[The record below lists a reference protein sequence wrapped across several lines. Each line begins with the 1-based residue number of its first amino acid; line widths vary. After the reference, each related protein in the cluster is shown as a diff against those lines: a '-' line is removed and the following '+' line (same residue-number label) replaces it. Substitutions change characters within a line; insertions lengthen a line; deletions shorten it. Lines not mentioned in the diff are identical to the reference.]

1 MVCFLFLFFILQ
13 ADFRISATGSVLDLD
28 KSIQLVKK
36 LKLTG
41 TPLKIFK
48 NTAFIKVMMH
58 NRIPFS
64 QCNLHGCMW
73 RYAVNCNCKL
83 LIFKFAVLS
92 QFYVAIYSLVSSPR
106 LFRYDSLPRQHE
118 QHTIL
123 EMQFYVIQYK
133 TFYNSTIELW
143 LAN

>member
-1 MVCFLFLFFILQ
+1 MGACGDML
-13 ADFRISATGSVLDLD
+13 
-28 KSIQLVKK
+28 
-36 LKLTG
+36 LTVIASYWY
-41 TPLKIFK
+41 LNSLAYQK
-48 NTAFIKVMMH
+48 
-58 NRIPFS
+58 
-64 QCNLHGCMW
+64 
-73 RYAVNCNCKL
+73 
-83 LIFKFAVLS
+83 
-92 QFYVAIYSLVSSPR
+92 FYVAIYSLVSSPR